1 MGIML
6 DSTDRVMKNQKIA
19 KEISRDFLNIQT
31 PKMTIDTRNRREKK
45 VGDAKRVRET
55 G

>member
-1 MGIML
+1 ML
-6 DSTDRVMKNQKIA
+6 DSTDRVMKNQKIP

-31 PKMTIDTRNRREKK
+31 AKMTTDTRKRKEKN
-45 VGDAKRVRET
+45 VGNAKRVREM